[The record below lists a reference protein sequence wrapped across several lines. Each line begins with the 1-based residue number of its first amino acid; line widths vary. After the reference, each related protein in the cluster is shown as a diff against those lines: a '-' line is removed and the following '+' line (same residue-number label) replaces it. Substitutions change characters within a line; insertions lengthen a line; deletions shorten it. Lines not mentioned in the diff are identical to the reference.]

1 MACYQQCKLG
11 DVRVEAVN
19 RMLNIVHVCE
29 ASHAYAQ
36 KKKKASH
43 ADPSELLFP

>member
-1 MACYQQCKLG
+1 MEPGSTWGRMEKKCKLG

-19 RMLNIVHVCE
+19 RMLNIVHVWE
-29 ASHAYAQ
+29 AC
-36 KKKKASH
+36 H